1 MPYKSYNSYDEAIA
15 ALKKSMDRG
24 SYYFDQG
31 EHDKCE
37 QEYVD
42 ALQALRAVYSFCSS
56 PRDLKRFH
64 VVSLF
69 DLYNVLKW
77 IMDVAQ
83 NKKTTIYLAFQL
95 KKIEEKLAEY
105 EEIFTV
111 EEIKQYND
119 ILKQKGNMIAP
130 MGVDWIIY
138 SNQAEG
144 NQYSLDEIKKKSYKE
159 EEDPILSEIR
169 ETLAFI
175 SSYEFDG
182 KPKFPLVLEKIS
194 SSGCFIATAAYSTSI
209 HPDLDTFRAFRDEK
223 LLTHWIGN
231 KLVEMYYKLSPSVA
245 EYINQKPIIKRLVR
259 RQLESLATWMRN
271 QGITKNQQNKI

>member
-24 SYYFDQG
+24 SYYFDQE

-42 ALQALRAVYSFCSS
+42 ALQAIRSLYNFWSS
-56 PRDLKRFH
+56 PRNLKEFH
-64 VVSLF
+64 VARLF
-69 DLYNVLKW
+69 ELYSTLKF

-83 NKKTTIYLAFQL
+83 NKKTRIYLALQL

-111 EEIKQYND
+111 DEIKQYND
-119 ILKQKGNMIAP
+119 ILKQKRNMADP

-144 NQYSLDEIKKKSYKE
+144 NQYSLDEIQKISYKE
-159 EEDPILSEIR
+159 EEDPILQDIR
-169 ETLAFI
+169 DTLAFI
-175 SSYEFDG
+175 SCYKFESG
-182 KPKFPLVLEKIS
+182 NPKFPLVLEKRS
-194 SSGCFIATAAYSTSI
+194 SSDCFIATAAYSTPI
-209 HPDLDTFRAFRDEK
+209 HPDLDTFRTFRDEK
-223 LLTHWIGN
+223 VLTHWIGN
-231 KLVEMYYKLSPSVA
+231 KLVKIYYQLSPSVA
-245 EYINQKPIIKRLVR
+245 EYINQKPRIKIFVR
-259 RQLESLATWMRN
+259 QQLESLATWMRN
-271 QGITKNQQNKI
+271 QGITKN

>member
-24 SYYFDQG
+24 SYYFDQE

-42 ALQALRAVYSFCSS
+42 ALQAIRSLYNFWSS
-56 PRDLKRFH
+56 PRNLKEFH
-64 VVSLF
+64 VARLF
-69 DLYNVLKW
+69 ELYSTLKF

-83 NKKTTIYLAFQL
+83 NKKTRIYLALQL

-111 EEIKQYND
+111 DEIKQYND
-119 ILKQKGNMIAP
+119 ILKQKRNMADP

-144 NQYSLDEIKKKSYKE
+144 NQYSLDEIQKISYKE
-159 EEDPILSEIR
+159 EEDPILQDIR
-169 ETLAFI
+169 DTLAFI
-175 SSYEFDG
+175 SCYKFESG
-182 KPKFPLVLEKIS
+182 NPKFPLVLEKRS
-194 SSGCFIATAAYSTSI
+194 SSDCFIATAAYSTPI
-209 HPDLDTFRAFRDEK
+209 HPDLDTFRTFRDEK

-231 KLVEMYYKLSPSVA
+231 KLVKIYYQLSPSVA
-245 EYINQKPIIKRLVR
+245 EYINQKPRIKIFVR
-259 RQLESLATWMRN
+259 QQLESLATWMRN
-271 QGITKNQQNKI
+271 QGITKN

>member
-15 ALKKSMDRG
+15 ALKKSRDRG
-24 SYYFDQG
+24 SYYFDQE

-42 ALQALRAVYSFCSS
+42 ALQAIRSLYNFWSS
-56 PRDLKRFH
+56 PRNLKEFH
-64 VVSLF
+64 VARLF
-69 DLYNVLKW
+69 ELYSTLKF

-83 NKKTTIYLAFQL
+83 NKKTRIYLALQL

-111 EEIKQYND
+111 DEIKQYND
-119 ILKQKGNMIAP
+119 ILKQKRNMADP

-144 NQYSLDEIKKKSYKE
+144 NQYSLDEIQKISYKE
-159 EEDPILSEIR
+159 EEDPILQDIR
-169 ETLAFI
+169 DTLAFI
-175 SSYEFDG
+175 SCYKFESG
-182 KPKFPLVLEKIS
+182 NPKFPLVLEKRS
-194 SSGCFIATAAYSTSI
+194 SSDCFIATAAYSTPI
-209 HPDLDTFRAFRDEK
+209 HPDLDTFRTFRDEK

-231 KLVEMYYKLSPSVA
+231 KLVKIYYQLSPSVA
-245 EYINQKPIIKRLVR
+245 EYINQKPRIKIFVR
-259 RQLESLATWMRN
+259 QQLESLATWMRN
-271 QGITKNQQNKI
+271 QGITKN